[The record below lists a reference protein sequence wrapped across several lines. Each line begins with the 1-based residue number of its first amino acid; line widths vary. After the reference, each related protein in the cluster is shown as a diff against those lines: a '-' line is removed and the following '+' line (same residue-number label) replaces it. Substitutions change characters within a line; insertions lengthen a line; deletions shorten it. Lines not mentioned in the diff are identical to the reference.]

1 LAIPE
6 FDIFRRVEELEGKIQ
21 SDISVKDA
29 ALLGLTG
36 VELAFWALCAN
47 SPKRAETIA
56 TALLND
62 LKKAGLNRELHDKLS
77 QDLNGQFKYMKELE
91 SSDQS

>member
-1 LAIPE
+1 MAIPE
-6 FDIFRRVEELEGKIQ
+6 FDIFRRVEEIEGKIQ
-21 SDISVKDA
+21 SDISARDA

-47 SPKRAETIA
+47 SPKRSETIA

-62 LKKAGLNRELHDKLS
+62 LKKAGLNRELHDKLAH
-77 QDLNGQFKYMKELE
+77 DLSGQSEYMKEVE
-91 SSDQS
+91 PSGQS